1 MTSHRTAPC
10 RVGWAATSVGLR
22 DMLVAGLDLLV
33 PRPCPGCGDPAP
45 WCPRCA
51 AALSGPAQRV
61 PWPLTIDVEP
71 DPQPTSSPGP
81 ARLPGL
87 RPGPPEV
94 WALARYSDPVRPA
107 ILAGKEH
114 GRRDLPGRL
123 GQALG
128 LAIGRLIRASA
139 LPTPLWLVPA
149 PSRRTTARRRGGD
162 PVTLMARRAAAVA
175 VAATDQPCGIAP
187 CLFTDWRAADSVGL
201 DARERAD
208 NLRRRVRWSAGAA
221 PPSGADV
228 LIVDD
233 VFTTGATI
241 ACAADVL
248 RHRGLAVRGAL
259 VVASAVPFDHA
270 AGARYRRA
278 AAPDA

>member
-1 MTSHRTAPC
+1 
-10 RVGWAATSVGLR
+10 
-22 DMLVAGLDLLV
+22 
-33 PRPCPGCGDPAP
+33 
-45 WCPRCA
+45 
-51 AALSGPAQRV
+51 
-61 PWPLTIDVEP
+61 
-71 DPQPTSSPGP
+71 
-81 ARLPGL
+81 
-87 RPGPPEV
+87 
-94 WALARYSDPVRPA
+94 
-107 ILAGKEH
+107 
-114 GRRDLPGRL
+114 
-123 GQALG
+123 
-128 LAIGRLIRASA
+128 
-139 LPTPLWLVPA
+139 
-149 PSRRTTARRRGGD
+149 
-162 PVTLMARRAAAVA
+162 MARRAAAVA